1 MNEAKP
7 NIERTIYNLAR
18 NYIHWRAQTK
28 KNFSARSFE
37 FDFKKLNALRE
48 KRKKGEMLSGGEQ
61 GWLRD
66 AQEYVDAVQSVAEE
80 LFIRFRGR
88 RDKKSFANLFTET
101 FFRAFYGISAD
112 NMKSLGTFVEG
123 DDWESAKR
131 LVLMSISA
139 SAAID
144 TPELDGDESIVD
156 EFVDDDK
163 ESEEDEKQ

>member
-1 MNEAKP
+1 M
-7 NIERTIYNLAR
+7 
-18 NYIHWRAQTK
+18 
-28 KNFSARSFE
+28 FSE
-37 FDFKKLNALRE
+37 FA
-48 KRKKGEMLSGGEQ
+48 
-61 GWLRD
+61 
-66 AQEYVDAVQSVAEE
+66 YPE
-80 LFIRFRGR
+80 LTFIRFRGR

-101 FFRAFYGISAD
+101 FFRAFYSISAD

-156 EFVDDDK
+156 EFVDDGK